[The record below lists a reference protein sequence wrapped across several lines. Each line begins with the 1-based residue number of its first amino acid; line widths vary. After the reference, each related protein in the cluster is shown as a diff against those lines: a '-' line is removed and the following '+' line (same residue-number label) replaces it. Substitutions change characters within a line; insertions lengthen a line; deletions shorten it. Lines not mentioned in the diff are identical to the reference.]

1 MMTNTTGSKI
11 AFVGLG
17 NMGGPMAA
25 NLVKAGHDVH
35 VFDLS
40 EAALKHA
47 VDAGAVSSPSASQ
60 AAEGA
65 DYMITMLPAGMH
77 VKSVLVT
84 RDALLDKISKSCLVI
99 DCSTIDAASAREL
112 GQEAVDRGIEFVDA
126 PVSGGTAGAAAGT
139 LAFMVGGSVD
149 GFAKA
154 QPILECMGKNIFH
167 AGGAGAGQVAKAC
180 NNMLLAIHM
189 AGTAEA
195 LNMGVN
201 NGLDPAVLSEIMLKS
216 SGRNWSLE
224 VYNPVP
230 GVQDGVPSSN
240 DYQGGFMTDLMCKDL
255 GLAMDTSQASRSPV
269 PMGSAARGLFNLHQS
284 QGNGVLDFSSVY
296 KMYQQKS

>member
-1 MMTNTTGSKI
+1 
-11 AFVGLG
+11 
-17 NMGGPMAA
+17 MGGPMAA
-25 NLVKAGHDVH
+25 NLLKNGHEVH

-47 VDAGAVSSPSASQ
+47 VDAGAVSAASASE

-65 DYMITMLPAGMH
+65 DFLITMLPAGAH
-77 VKSVLVT
+77 VESVLLKQ
-84 RDALLDKISKSCLVI
+84 DALFDKVSKGCLVI
-99 DCSTIDAASAREL
+99 DSSTIDAVTARNL
-112 GQEAVDRGIEFVDA
+112 SQAAADRDIEFIDA
-126 PVSGGTAGAAAGT
+126 PVSGGVAGAAAGT
-139 LAFMVGGSVD
+139 LAFMVGGSD
-149 GFAKA
+149 SAFNKA
-154 QPILECMGKNIFH
+154 RPILDCMGQNIFH

-230 GVQDGVPSSN
+230 GVQEGVPASRE
-240 DYQGGFMTDLMCKDL
+240 YEGGFMTDLMCKDL
-255 GLAMDTSQASRSPV
+255 GLAMEASQSSRSPV
-269 PMGSAARGLFNLHQS
+269 PMGSAARGLFNLHQA
-284 QGNGVLDFSSVY
+284 QGNGGLDFSSLY
-296 KMYQQKS
+296 RLYQSKR

>member
-1 MMTNTTGSKI
+1 MSKI

-25 NLVKAGHDVH
+25 NLVKGGHEVH

-47 VDAGAVSSPSASQ
+47 VDAGAVSSPSATV
-60 AAEGA
+60 AVEGA
-65 DYMITMLPAGMH
+65 NVLITMLPAGIH
-77 VKSVLVT
+77 VESVLVS
-84 RDALLDKISKSCLVI
+84 RDALLDKIGKDCLVI
-99 DCSTIDAASAREL
+99 DSSTIDADSARNL
-112 GQEAVDRGIEFVDA
+112 SKAAADRGIEFLDA

-139 LAFMVGGSVD
+139 LAFMVGGSD
-149 GFAKA
+149 SAFAKA
-154 QPILECMGKNIFH
+154 LPILECMGKNIFH

-189 AGTAEA
+189 AGTVEA
-195 LNMGVN
+195 LNMGIN
-201 NGLDPAVLSEIMLKS
+201 NGLDPKVLSEIMLKS

-230 GVQDGVPSSN
+230 GVQEGVPASRN
-240 DYQGGFMTDLMCKDL
+240 YEGGFMTDLMCKDL
-255 GLAMDTSQASRSPV
+255 GLAMDASQASRSPV
-269 PMGSAARGLFNLHQS
+269 PMGSAARGLFNLHQA
-284 QGNGVLDFSSVY
+284 QGNGPLDFSSLL
-296 KMYQQKS
+296 KLYQQR